1 MKTGSENTT
10 GFLFRW
16 RMLIAV
22 LFALAIII
30 LQGCKKDG
38 PAPSQSLYE
47 KYFEEN
53 VLNRDFK
60 VSLATDNGTNITA
73 QYNGWIFKLFKGTF
87 YGGPM
92 TAIKA
97 GVTYNGTWASNDDY
111 GKLTI
116 QINQPSVPAGFDFL
130 NREWRFTKKD
140 LPTMELAPWGS
151 NAPVVLHMQRQ

>member
-1 MKTGSENTT
+1 MKGANDNTID
-10 GFLFRW
+10 FLFRW

-22 LFALAIII
+22 LLAMTI
-30 LQGCKKDG
+30 LLMQGCKKDG
-38 PAPSQSLYE
+38 PTASQSLYE

-60 VSLATDNGTNITA
+60 VSLATDNGSNITS
-73 QYNGWIFKLFKGTF
+73 QYDGWLFKLLKNTY

-92 TAIKA
+92 TAVKG
-97 GVTYNGTWASNDDY
+97 GVTYTGTWASNDDY

-116 QINQPSVPAGFDFL
+116 LINQPSVPAAFVFL

-140 LPTMELAPWGS
+140 LPTMELAPWGTS
-151 NAPVVLHMQRQ
+151 TAMVLHMQRQ

>member
-1 MKTGSENTT
+1 MKTVSQTT
-10 GFLFRW
+10 PGFLFKW
-16 RMLIAV
+16 RMLIA
-22 LFALAIII
+22 LLLALAI
-30 LQGCKKDG
+30 LVVQGCKKDG

-60 VSLATDNGTNITA
+60 VSLATDNGSDITA
-73 QYNGWIFKLFKGTF
+73 QYSGWLFKLFKDTY

-92 TAIKA
+92 TAIKS
-97 GVTYNGTWASNDDY
+97 GVTYTGTWASNDDY

-116 QINQPSVPAGFDFL
+116 LVNQPSLPSGFSFL

-151 NAPVVLHMQRQ
+151 SAPLVLHMQRQ